1 MPRKLEYYRE
11 LAQDMIDADVDL
23 RKMQAQMDK
32 MAHIE
37 FSLPEKLRRMEWV
50 RRYISTSPFEA
61 LRAATRV
68 LSGYGPRLKIEP
80 ITVLKALDEETS
92 PESEMA
98 RERAN
103 QWEKS
108 LLWQY
113 SLSAKRLGMLLTD
126 VNRSSLL
133 YDEIC
138 GMVIHMPTQ
147 LARIEAQGG
156 NPKRYKAAMRFGD
169 FAVILLNPQTV
180 HVRYS
185 AYMTE
190 AVLIASPMK
199 PQSVVDF
206 WGSGASEI
214 ASRIEAEDA
223 PDSYVVF
230 HYQDYECETAWAV
243 PGGDVTHVEYVSDS
257 PTDNGS
263 LDRSHTVVLMEP
275 KEPKDP
281 FLHTICLR
289 GGTTL
294 DDKPENQRIPLL
306 WPVWKADQW
315 INANVAGTLQQSGAI
330 AEFGKPK
337 VAFSGP
343 GAEEIDYDMTTP
355 GGRVDLPPGHDVKEL
370 QAGRLD
376 PAMTELLDRREAT
389 INNATLARILVTQ
402 ENQAGEAFSS
412 YSLRLNQAAGSL
424 MPWKQLS
431 ERWLGLMFTTMLY
444 WVHYTGG
451 KIAGYSKDPET
462 KGMLYEIDGEDID
475 PEKLYLEVEL
485 VADVPSDRLS
495 KTTTAI
501 QQARELKRPAVDI
514 LEEMGVMDPEQ
525 AIQRYYAEQFMNA
538 AISGKLQLIQME
550 NSGELQR
557 LVEQRAQEMHAQ
569 MMEQPAQP
577 QPQAMGAPGQAGPQG
592 FEGLPPELAGAMGGA
607 PPNPMGGQGIP
618 GVEGRG
624 FNPGAGGLPPAMAS
638 PAMNTRET
646 QTGQTRAGESIGSA
660 L

>member
-1 MPRKLEYYRE
+1 MPKKLEFYRT
-11 LAQDMIDADVDL
+11 LAQDMIDADVEL
-23 RKMQAQMDK
+23 RKMQTQMDR
-32 MAHIE
+32 MAHID
-37 FSLPEKLRRMEWV
+37 FQLPEKLRRLEWV

-68 LSGYGPRLKIEP
+68 LSGYGPNLKVEP
-80 ITVLKALDEETS
+80 ITVLNALEENTS
-92 PESEMA
+92 PESETA
-98 RERAN
+98 REKAN
-103 QWEKS
+103 EWEKA
-108 LLWQY
+108 LKWQY
-113 SLSAKRLGMLLTD
+113 SLSAKRLGMLLSD
-126 VNRSSLL
+126 VNRSALL

-147 LARIEAQGG
+147 LKRIEARGG

-169 FAVILLNPQTV
+169 FAVIMLNPQTV

-199 PQSVVDF
+199 PQAVVDF
-206 WGSGASEI
+206 WGEKASAIKSKMDED
-214 ASRIEAEDA
+214 DA

-243 PGGDVTHVEYVSDS
+243 PGSDVTHTEYVAES
-257 PTDNGS
+257 PTDKKS
-263 LDRSHTVVLMEP
+263 VIVILEP
-275 KEPKDP
+275 QEPQDP

-294 DDKPENQRIPLL
+294 DSGPENQRIPLL

-337 VAFSGP
+337 IAFSGP
-343 GAEEIDYDMTTP
+343 GSEEIDYDMTTP
-355 GGRVDLPPGHDVKEL
+355 GGRIDLQPGHDVREL
-370 QAGRLD
+370 QANPLD
-376 PAMTELLDRREAT
+376 PAMSELLDRREAT

-402 ENQAGEAFSS
+402 ENQAGEAFAS

-431 ERWLGLMFTTMLY
+431 ERWLSMMFTTMLY

-451 KIAGYSKDPET
+451 KIKGYSKDTET

-475 PEKLYLEVEL
+475 PEKIYLEVEL

-495 KTTTAI
+495 KTTAAI

-525 AIQRYYAEQFMNA
+525 AIQRYYAEQFTNA
-538 AISGKLQLIQME
+538 AISGKLQLINME
-550 NSGELQR
+550 NSGEIQR
-557 LVEQRAQEMHAQ
+557 MVEQRAQEMHQQ
-569 MMEQPAQP
+569 MMASFEQMQP
-577 QPQAMGAPGQAGPQG
+577 PPGGPGSAPPTGPQG
-592 FEGLPPELAGAMGGA
+592 FEGIPPEMAGALGGM
-607 PPNPMGGQGIP
+607 PPNLMGGQGIP
-618 GVEGRG
+618 GVEGQG
-624 FNPGAGGLPPAMAS
+624 FNPGVGGAPPAMAS

-646 QTGQTRAGESIGSA
+646 QLGQTRGGENTEMA